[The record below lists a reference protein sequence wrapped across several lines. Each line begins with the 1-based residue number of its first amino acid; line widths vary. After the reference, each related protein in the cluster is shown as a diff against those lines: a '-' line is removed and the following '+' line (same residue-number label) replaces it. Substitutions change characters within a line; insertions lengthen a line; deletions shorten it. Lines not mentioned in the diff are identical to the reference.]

1 MNTKAQIV
9 LGLLFSLT
17 ITSCGSKQSQAKDPD
32 TEPVVEYTTSDSG
45 DNIRR
50 YECVSINGDIAY
62 RGHNFSYAIKGEPC
76 DSLPMVSD
84 GNSTY
89 ADNLFTLTILR
100 DGQPFVSKEI
110 GKTTLNRY
118 LTSEFQQKGILDGI
132 IYDNRQEG
140 LRFRV
145 SVSFPES
152 DVHTP
157 LLLIVGNDGS
167 IRFEHDIEA
176 EQDE

>member
-1 MNTKAQIV
+1 MKRTTKIV
-9 LGLLFSLT
+9 FGLMLSLT
-17 ITSCGSKQSQAKDPD
+17 VTSCGSKQPQAKDPD
-32 TEPVVEYTTSDSG
+32 TEPVVEYTTSESG

-50 YECVSINGDIAY
+50 YECVNINGDIAY
-62 RGHNFSYAIKGEPC
+62 RGHNYRYTIIGEPC
-76 DSLPMVSD
+76 DSLPMVSYY
-84 GNSTY
+84 NSTY

-100 DGQPFVSKEI
+100 DGEPFVSKEI
-110 GKTTLNRY
+110 GKTTLNRF

-176 EQDE
+176 EQEE